1 MSHYRTDEQLE
12 EIVRKFLRR
21 LGLEFQ
27 DRPDMMTIIVKTKAA
42 FPGFNYKRV
51 PDSQMASEEAQWD
64 SETWTLAMRES
75 VFEAMQRG
83 EPRARMTLAHEL
95 SHFLLEH
102 KGIRNRSISPKTCEK
117 AVRSVRNDEAEAK
130 RCAPIILAPEHL
142 ASDDVSR
149 DELTEKFGL
158 SNQAALLRHE
168 GILRLRRRARG
179 EMRGLPQK
187 VSDFL
192 REAQRRGKD
201 LKTRLDD

>member
-51 PDSQMASEEAQWD
+51 PNSQMPNEEAQWD

-95 SHFLLEH
+95 SLEH
-102 KGIRNRSISPKTCEK
+102 KGIRNRSISPKAYER

-130 RCAPIILAPEHL
+130 RCAPILLAPEHL

-168 GILRLRRRARG
+168 EILRLRRRARG
-179 EMRGLPQK
+179 EMRDLPQK